1 MKKLH
6 LFLLIINSLFA
17 FAQDANPEKQ
27 ISKDSIYLTVDY
39 APEFPGGISKF
50 RQKFAQNFVPNAITE
65 KGTVTCNATF
75 VLSENGEMEKIEA
88 QGSSKSFNQE
98 TVRTLRSMKKIKWTP
113 AKIKTTPVKYLF
125 RLPLTMR
132 FE

>member
-17 FAQDANPEKQ
+17 FAQEAKPEKQ

-50 RQKFAQNFVPNAITE
+50 RQTFAQNFDSSAIIE
-65 KGTVTCNATF
+65 KGTVTCNAAF
-75 VLSENGEMEKIEA
+75 VISETGEIENIEA
-88 QGSSKSFNQE
+88 KGSSKSFNEE
-98 TVRTLRSMKKIKWTP
+98 TVRSLKSMKKIKWTP
-113 AKIKTTPVKYLF
+113 AKVNMTPVKYLF